1 MWRWKVEVDVLDVL
15 ILSPYSLCGR
25 KATSEEEEVG
35 YWVIYTVV
43 V

>member
-1 MWRWKVEVDVLDVL
+1 MDVLDVL